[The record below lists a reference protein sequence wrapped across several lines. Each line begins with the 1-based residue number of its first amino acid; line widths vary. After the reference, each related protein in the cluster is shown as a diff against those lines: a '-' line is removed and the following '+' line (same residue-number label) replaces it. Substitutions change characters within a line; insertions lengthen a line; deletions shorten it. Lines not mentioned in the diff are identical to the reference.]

1 VRQARDEPRCL
12 DRARGTAL
20 ATTLCLFACAI
31 GVPAALAA
39 PAATPGVTPTT
50 VLLGGTVPLSG
61 PATLFGSVALGA
73 DAYFKYVNGRGGVNG
88 RKILYKILDDQY
100 NPALTVQETRQLVQQ
115 DEVLAIFN
123 SLGTDNSLA
132 VRDFLNQSK
141 VPQLFVGTG
150 VSSFAREHAEK
161 PWSIG
166 FLPSFF
172 AEAEIYGRY
181 VLAHRPKARIAV
193 LYENNQF
200 GKDMVAGL
208 RKSLGAKA
216 GALIKAVQGY
226 ELTDTTV
233 ESQVAA
239 LKASG
244 ADTLMTFATPQFA
257 ILTYIAAYKLG
268 WKPQVFLSSVSPS
281 PNIMEIARLS
291 SGTTTNGTIT
301 IAFVKDPTNPRWAKD
316 RAIGLYR
323 TILKRYLPGK
333 KPEDVYLYYG
343 MAVAYTM
350 VDALERAGRN
360 LTRDTL
366 LRAATHLDETNPF
379 MYPGIKVQTSPKDYF
394 PIEKAYL
401 LRFQSGKWQQIGG
414 LVDARE

>member
-1 VRQARDEPRCL
+1 VRR
-12 DRARGTAL
+12 AL
-20 ATTLCLFACAI
+20 AAVAVAASV
-31 GVPAALAA
+31 GVPAALSN
-39 PAATPGVTPTT
+39 PAAAPGVTATT

-61 PATLFGSVALGA
+61 PATLFGSVGTGA
-73 DAYFKYVNGRGGVNG
+73 DAYFGYVNGLGGVNG
-88 RKILYKILDDQY
+88 RKILYKLLDDQY

-115 DEVLAIFN
+115 DQVLAIFN

-132 VRDFLNQSK
+132 VRDFLNQAK

-181 VLAHRPKARIAV
+181 VLAHTPKAKIAV
-193 LYENNQF
+193 LYENNEF

-208 RKSLGAKA
+208 RKALGARA
-216 GALIKAVQGY
+216 GSMIKAVQSY

-233 ESQVAA
+233 ESQTAT

-244 ADTLMTFATPQFA
+244 ADTLMVFATPQFA
-257 ILTYIAAYKLG
+257 ILSYIAAYKLG
-268 WKPQVFLSSVSPS
+268 WKPQIFLSSVSPS

-291 SGTTTNGTIT
+291 SGKTTNGTIT
-301 IAFVKDPTNPRWAKD
+301 VAFVKDPTNARWAKD
-316 RAIGLYR
+316 PAIALYKK
-323 TILKRYLPGK
+323 ILKRYLPGK
-333 KPEDVYLYYG
+333 RPDDVYLYYG
-343 MAVAYTM
+343 MTVAYTM
-350 VDALERAGRN
+350 VDALKKAGRN
-360 LTRDTL
+360 LTRDSL

-379 MYPGIKVQTSPKDYF
+379 MYPGIRIQTSPQDYL
-394 PIEKAYL
+394 PIEKAYM
-401 LRFQSGKWQQIGG
+401 LRFQEGRWLQIGG
-414 LVDARE
+414 VVDARE

>member
-1 VRQARDEPRCL
+1 MRR
-12 DRARGTAL
+12 AL
-20 ATTLCLFACAI
+20 ALGALIAAVAI
-31 GVPAALAA
+31 PASLAA
-39 PAATPGVTPTT
+39 PADTPGVTPTT

-61 PATLFGSVALGA
+61 PATLFGSVAIGA
-73 DAYFKYVNGRGGVNG
+73 DAYFKYANGLGGVNG

-115 DEVLAIFN
+115 DQVLAIFN

-132 VRDFLNQSK
+132 VRDFLNAAK

-172 AEAEIYGRY
+172 AEAELYGRY
-181 VLAHRPKARIAV
+181 VLAHMPKAKVAV
-193 LYENNQF
+193 LYENNDF
-200 GKDMVAGL
+200 GKDMLAGL
-208 RKSLGAKA
+208 RKGLGARA
-216 GALIKAVQGY
+216 GSMIKAVQGY

-233 ESQVAA
+233 ESQTAA

-244 ADTLMTFATPQFA
+244 ADTLMVFATPQFA
-257 ILTYIAAYKLG
+257 ILSYIADYKLG
-268 WKPQVFLSSVSPS
+268 WRPQIFLSSVSPS

-291 SGTTTNGTIT
+291 SGKTTNGTIT
-301 IAFVKDPTNPRWAKD
+301 IAFVKDPTNKRWRKD
-316 RAIGLYR
+316 PAIALYR
-323 TILKRYLPGK
+323 KILARYLPGK

-350 VDALERAGRN
+350 VDTLRKAGRN
-360 LTRDTL
+360 LTRETL

-379 MYPGIKVQTSPKDYF
+379 MYPGIKIQTSPQDYY
-394 PIEKAYL
+394 PIEKAYM
-401 LRFQSGKWQQIGG
+401 LRFQDGRWTQIGG
-414 LVDARE
+414 VVAARD